1 MYEFTNDRPIYLQL
15 VDAFK
20 NAVIAGQWQADQKIP
35 SVRDL
40 ALTFGVNPN
49 TVQRAL
55 AILEDEGLLR
65 SERTTGRFV
74 NDNQKQID
82 DIKQNEVLQK
92 TVDYIASLKY
102 MGCSKAE
109 CLQTIEREWGPEDD
123 SGK

>member
-1 MYEFTNDRPIYLQL
+1 MYKFTNDRSIYLQL

-20 NAVIAGQWQADQKIP
+20 NAVIAGHWKVDQKIP

-40 ALTFGVNPN
+40 AMTFGVNPN

-82 DIKQNEVLQK
+82 DIRQNEVLQK
-92 TVDYIASLKY
+92 TVDYIANLKY
-102 MGCSKAE
+102 MGCTKAE
-109 CLQTIEREWGPEDD
+109 CLKTIEQNWGSEDD
-123 SGK
+123 